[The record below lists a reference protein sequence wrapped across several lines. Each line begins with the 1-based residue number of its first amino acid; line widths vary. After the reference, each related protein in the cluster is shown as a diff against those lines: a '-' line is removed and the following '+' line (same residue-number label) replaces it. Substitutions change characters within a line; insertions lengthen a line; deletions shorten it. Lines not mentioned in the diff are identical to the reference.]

1 MTPKKERALQALI
14 VSKTKTEAA
23 KNAGIAARTLNNYL
37 KDPKF
42 IAAYEAAYN
51 IDIKNAERKSHNSA
65 ENAVEV
71 LKEIMNDTNAD
82 SMARISAAKAILE
95 FALNCWDNKH
105 TKKGE

>member
-1 MTPKKERALQALI
+1 MTPTKERALQALI

-23 KNAGIAARTLNNYL
+23 KNAGIAARTLNRYMQ
-37 KDPKF
+37 DPEF
-42 IAAYEAAYN
+42 IAAYHAAYN
-51 IDIKNAERKSHNSA
+51 IDIKNTERKLHNSA

-82 SMARISAAKAILE
+82 SMTRISAAKAILE

-105 TKKGE
+105 A